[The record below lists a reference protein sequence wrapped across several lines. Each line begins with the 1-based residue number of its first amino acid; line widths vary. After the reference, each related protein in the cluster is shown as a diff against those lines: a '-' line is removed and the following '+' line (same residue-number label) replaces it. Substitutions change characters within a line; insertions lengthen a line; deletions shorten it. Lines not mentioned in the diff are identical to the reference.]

1 MAFKGWKENYIKTS
15 KGQVKAKAPLIVSA
29 SRATDIPAFFGD
41 WLVAQFERGYLWRKQ
56 PYTGKYTPIDLSEV
70 AFVVFWTKDPH
81 PFLKHLDYF
90 NRRNIDYYFLYTL
103 NNYEQEGY
111 EPGLPDLNQRIETFQ
126 TLAGQIGKERVLWR
140 FDPIM
145 KVRGKPDVSERI
157 GQIAKQLSGYTDTL
171 IFSFLQLNEYKKVQ
185 RNFVNRL
192 GLASAHQQDLLHTPI
207 EQLRVVENLKQLAYS
222 YSMHLASCADPSF
235 VDEWQVTPSACIDA
249 ERISNLAGNHE
260 KLQHFLLTGEVAHAN
275 KLPLDYEPT
284 QRAKLK
290 DRNQRKLCRCIYSQD
305 IGQYNTCKH
314 GCVYCYAC
322 RYPTP
327 T

>member
-1 MAFKGWKENYIKTS
+1 MAFKGWNEKYVNTS
-15 KGQVKAKAPLIVSA
+15 RGQTKAKAPLIISA

-81 PFLKHLDYF
+81 PFFKHLDYF
-90 NRRNIDYYFLYTL
+90 DRRNIDYYFLYTV

-111 EPGLPDLNQRIETFQ
+111 EPGLPDLSQRIDTFQ
-126 TLAGQIGKERVLWR
+126 SLADQIGKERVLWR
-140 FDPIM
+140 FDPII
-145 KVRGKPDVSERI
+145 KVSGKPDVSERI
-157 GQIAKQLSGYTDTL
+157 AQMARELNGYTDTL
-171 IFSFLQLNEYKKVQ
+171 LFSFLQLNEYRKVQ

-192 GLASAHQQDLLHTPI
+192 GLASADQQDLLHTPI
-207 EQLRVVENLKQLAYS
+207 EQLSVVADLKQIARS
-222 YSMHLASCADPSF
+222 YNMQLASCAAPSF

-260 KLQHFLLTGEVAHAN
+260 KLQHFLLTGEVEISHQLLFRPEAVKRIN
-275 KLPLDYEPT
+275 
-284 QRAKLK
+284 LK
-290 DRNQRKLCRCIYSQD
+290 DRNQRELCRCIYSQD
-305 IGQYNTCKH
+305 IGQYNTCRH

-322 RYPTP
+322 RYPKP
-327 T
+327 A